1 MTQQAYIYALDFDGV
16 ICDSAVETAI
26 TGWKVATQL
35 WSDMAGT
42 VPTEQHI
49 KQFRELRPL
58 LETGYE
64 AILFMRLLQQEE
76 SVESVQAHI
85 ATFLQELGENTD
97 ALKQMFGQ
105 TRDQWIERARQ
116 EWLIMNPLF
125 AGVADKLQTLEESGQ
140 PWYIITTKQERFV
153 EEILKINQIT
163 LARENIFGLDANMS
177 KEAVLLSLQDKHGTR
192 PLCFVEDRL
201 ATLLKVLENPALQT
215 VKLQLADWGYNTAED
230 KKLAKQRNIPLISL
244 ADFLSV

>member
-1 MTQQAYIYALDFDGV
+1 
-16 ICDSAVETAI
+16 
-26 TGWKVATQL
+26 
-35 WSDMAGT
+35 MAGT

-49 KQFRELRPL
+49 KQFHALRPQ

-64 AILFMRLLQQEE
+64 AILFMRLLQQGE

-85 ATFLQELGENTD
+85 ATFLQELGDNTA
-97 ALKQMFGQ
+97 ALKQMFAQ
-105 TRDQWIERARQ
+105 TRDQWIEQARQ

-125 AGVADKLQTLEESGQ
+125 AGVTDKLQALEESGQ

-201 ATLLKVLENPALQT
+201 ATLLKVLDNPKLQT

-230 KKLAKQRNIPLISL
+230 KKIAEQRNIPLISL
-244 ADFLSV
+244 ADFLAV